1 MRIVVCIKPSKNGD
15 PGPFDAAAYEAALRV
30 DGAEVILLSMAPAGS
45 ADMLLRLTRLGA
57 SEAYLLADKAFAGA
71 DTLATGYA
79 LGLALEK
86 LKPDMVF
93 CGRQTMEG
101 DTAQVGV
108 GIATR
113 MGYSLATRVMEIV
126 NADAGQIT
134 CKSRSGDEATLGY
147 PALLTLEK
155 IHDLRLPSIRSRV
168 GRVITLTA
176 ADLGADIS
184 RCGLAGSPTRVVSTF
199 ENNTGKRKCK
209 MISPS
214 ELLTVVSDELERERF
229 ADMPTEGSATPLK
242 NVWVYGESAMDMALT
257 VSDDVRLCQMESPE
271 LIAQKIRDGKPT
283 AVLWDSSD
291 EGKRISA
298 AVAVLLETG
307 LCADCTRLE
316 SDGERLY
323 MYRPAFGGNII
334 AKIVCNT
341 SPAMA
346 TVRTK
351 SESAELIFG
360 LGVGAAE
367 YAENLRTLAGTH
379 GAEIAA
385 SRGAVDMG
393 LSPYPTQVGLTG
405 KTVAPKVYVAFGI
418 SGAVHHLA
426 GIYGAGTVIAVN
438 SDKNAPIFEYADYGI
453 IADIKDI
460 I

>member
-30 DGAEVILLSMAPAGS
+30 DGAEIILLSMAPASS

-57 SEAYLLADKAFAGA
+57 FAGA
-71 DTLATGYA
+71 DTLATGYT

-126 NADAGQIT
+126 KAEEGQIT
-134 CKSRSGDEATLGY
+134 CKARSGDEAMLVY
-147 PALLTLEK
+147 PALLTFEK
-155 IHDLRLPSIRSRV
+155 IHDLRLPSIRSKV
-168 GRVITLTA
+168 GKVITLTA
-176 ADLGADIS
+176 ADLGVDIS

-209 MISPS
+209 MIVPS
-214 ELLTVVSDELERERF
+214 ELWTVVSDALVRERF
-229 ADMPTEGSATPLK
+229 AYMPTEGSATPLK

-257 VSDDVRLCQMESPE
+257 VSDDVKLCQMESPE
-271 LIAQKIRDGKPT
+271 IIAQKIRYGKPS

-367 YAENLRTLAGTH
+367 YAEDLRTLARTH

-393 LSPYPTQVGLTG
+393 LSPYPAQVGLTG

-438 SDKNAPIFEYADYGI
+438 SDKNAPIFEYSDYGI